1 MPVVGLAE
9 VGLWASVDPGLAT
22 STFTSLQT
30 SHRVL
35 SCGFCA
41 GDASF
46 QSKKGGSGLPQFRL
60 MLAPCYLCSCPS
72 SSSGGTAGLCP

>member
-9 VGLWASVDPGLAT
+9 VVAVDPGLAT

-35 SCGFCA
+35 PCGFCA

-46 QSKKGGSGLPQFRL
+46 QSKKGGSALPQFRL

-72 SSSGGTAGLCP
+72 ASSSGGTAGLCP